1 MGAFKT
7 QKMIFGI
14 GPVDIDRVISDV
26 KEAFEVKGYT
36 VESESLAN
44 GGAHISL
51 TNSNI
56 FKMVLGLKTALNVE
70 LEPKYENW
78 QVNAEVG
85 IFGQQAIPT
94 MIMLFVAWPVLITQI
109 TGLIKQAKLDDEVVQ
124 EIEDSLKRNKTG
136 QDSIAAE
143 NDNVS
148 PDETGL
154 FCPQCGAK
162 SEPTSKFCAQCGAKL

>member
-1 MGAFKT
+1 MAAFKT
-7 QKMIFGI
+7 RKVIFDI
-14 GPVDIDRVISDV
+14 GPVDIDKVISDV
-26 KEAFEVKGYT
+26 KQAFEVKGYT

-70 LEPKYENW
+70 LEPQHENW
-78 QVNAEVG
+78 QINAEVG

-109 TGLIKQAKLDDEVVQ
+109 AGLIKQAKLDDEVVQ
-124 EIEDSLKRNKTG
+124 EIEDSLKRNKRR
-136 QDSIAAE
+136 QDSIASK
-143 NDNVS
+143 NDNVF
-148 PDETGL
+148 PDKTGL

-162 SEPTSKFCAQCGAKL
+162 TDSTSKFCAQCGAKL

>member
-7 QKMIFGI
+7 QKLIFGI
-14 GPVDIDRVISDV
+14 GSVDIDKVISDV
-26 KEAFEVKGYT
+26 TQAFEVKGYT

-70 LEPKYENW
+70 LEPIHENW

-109 TGLIKQAKLDDEVVQ
+109 TGLIKQSKLDDEVVQ
-124 EIEDSLKRNKTG
+124 EIENSLKRNKAG
-136 QDSIAAE
+136 QDGIAAKNE
-143 NDNVS
+143 NVT
-148 PDETGL
+148 PAEAGL
-154 FCPQCGAK
+154 FCSQCGAK
-162 SEPTSKFCAQCGAKL
+162 SDSASKFCSQCGAKL